1 MPLSRNLSA
10 GSSADSGV
18 ATRQERGMSPSDSVV
33 NDIAARYFLILG
45 AAAADLWSELP
56 QHLQQRLF
64 ERAVVLGH
72 QREQDESLREQLAKF
87 LHDHQARTFVK

>member
-1 MPLSRNLSA
+1 VTRRIA
-10 GSSADSGV
+10 GGWYF
-18 ATRQERGMSPSDSVV
+18 ATAAGGSQEGGMSPSDHVV

-56 QHLQQRLF
+56 QELQHVLF

-87 LHDHQARTFVK
+87 LHEHHERTLAR

>member
-1 MPLSRNLSA
+1 MS
-10 GSSADSGV
+10 GSD
-18 ATRQERGMSPSDSVV
+18 RVV

-45 AAAADLWSELP
+45 AAAADLWSELSQEL
-56 QHLQQRLF
+56 QHTLF

-87 LHDHQARTFVK
+87 LHEHHERTLVR